1 MAPAPSGATF
11 LEERPAPTPAT
22 ALTTLSA
29 RNYHALID
37 NPIVVAPADTAGFWV
52 NNTRVTIACIDFRG
66 KKHAAHFKSLLEA
79 DLQAVAQFMPV
90 LPVDNY
96 TFLITVAD
104 FTEVGQAIQD
114 AQAGNIKPLA
124 LLRALLRMRGQG
136 LGALEHNT
144 SSLYFLGDFGVDL
157 PDLNLDGQL
166 ASSAVHEFMHIV
178 TPLGLH
184 APAIHDFNY
193 ANPSMSQHLWLYEG
207 VTEYFSHLIRLQGGR
222 VTVDEFLAEMQGK
235 IRSGERFPFEKM
247 SFAEMS
253 TNVLEK
259 GYKEQY
265 GHVYDRGAVL
275 AWLLD
280 AEIRRLTN
288 DARSLRDVVL
298 DLHAQYGP
306 NRPFDEAGFYDA
318 FAAASH
324 PEMRSFFSQYIEGRQ
339 ALPYAQMLAPLGVTY
354 RDTVEVWKTVSPLDR
369 RENDLRLEP
378 GVRGGL
384 RTVKKVGKDEWAGLQ
399 PGDVVDSGK
408 LIEALGKAAAGE
420 VLTFNVVRAGQPAVL
435 SVPVRKEKSLLFRT
449 LDGYGTNPDLEKDP
463 TALFRWT
470 TFTQGALVRSLSSE
484 PITVPAR
491 P

>member
-1 MAPAPSGATF
+1 
-11 LEERPAPTPAT
+11 
-22 ALTTLSA
+22 
-29 RNYHALID
+29 
-37 NPIVVAPADTAGFWV
+37 
-52 NNTRVTIACIDFRG
+52 
-66 KKHAAHFKSLLEA
+66 
-79 DLQAVAQFMPV
+79 
-90 LPVDNY
+90 
-96 TFLITVAD
+96 
-104 FTEVGQAIQD
+104 
-114 AQAGNIKPLA
+114 
-124 LLRALLRMRGQG
+124 
-136 LGALEHNT
+136 
-144 SSLYFLGDFGVDL
+144 
-157 PDLNLDGQL
+157 
-166 ASSAVHEFMHIV
+166 
-178 TPLGLH
+178 
-184 APAIHDFNY
+184 
-193 ANPSMSQHLWLYEG
+193 
-207 VTEYFSHLIRLQGGR
+207 LIRLQGGR

-306 NRPFDEAGFYDA
+306 NKPFDEAGFYDA

-324 PEMRSFFSQYIEGRQ
+324 PEMRAFFTQYIEGRQ

-378 GVRGGL
+378 GIRGGL

-408 LIEALGKAAAGE
+408 LLEALGKAAAGD
-420 VLTFNVVRAGQPAVL
+420 VLAFNVVRAGQPTVL

-449 LDGYGTNPDLEKDP
+449 LDGYGMNPELKQDP
-463 TALFRWT
+463 AALFRWT

-484 PITVPAR
+484 PLTVPAR